1 MSLGIGNEEG
11 PCEASESSLSPR
23 GGEVGADVGMP
34 SAFRESYRQRR
45 NAVMGELSKCYDD
58 GYLLG
63 QILPVLPIIEDLPNT
78 FQFGDAVS
86 YQPSG
91 EAKSESQIVRVLK
104 SKMAK
109 NIQEPAAKADQHC
122 DSPEEK
128 SRFLGVLER
137 RYNADLKEL
146 IEAERRGCADRIEAL
161 SGRIEQVCDT
171 LAADFLSKGH
181 NKLEDLRR
189 ATLSLRA
196 YSSRY
201 LGDSPESSTII
212 EFISAQPG
220 TPSQVVSLEDFFDR
234 LNSGTVELLRT
245 LADRHAA

>member
-1 MSLGIGNEEG
+1 MSLGIENEEG
-11 PCEASESSLSPR
+11 RCGASESSLGHR
-23 GGEVGADVGMP
+23 AGEVGADVGV
-34 SAFRESYRQRR
+34 SSGFREGYLQRR

-78 FQFGDAVS
+78 FQFGDALS
-86 YQPSG
+86 YKPSG
-91 EAKSESQIVRVLK
+91 EAESESQIVRVLK

-109 NIQEPAAKADQHC
+109 NIQEPAAKADQIC

-128 SRFLGVLER
+128 SRFLRVLER
-137 RYNADLKEL
+137 KYNADLKEL

-161 SGRIEQVCDT
+161 CGRIEQVCDT
-171 LAADFLSKGH
+171 LAVDFLSQGH
-181 NKLEDLRR
+181 IKLDDLRR

-201 LGDSPESSTII
+201 LGVSPESSTII
-212 EFISAQPG
+212 EFVTAQPESL
-220 TPSQVVSLEDFFDR
+220 SQVVSLEDFFDR

-245 LADRHAA
+245 LSDRPAA